1 MGAQN
6 ERVVE
11 SVVVNLSEQKAPTDW
26 VICRGMMGWVA

>member
-11 SVVVNLSEQKAPTDW
+11 SVVVNLSKQKAPYRLCNLSGAS
-26 VICRGMMGWVA
+26 VG